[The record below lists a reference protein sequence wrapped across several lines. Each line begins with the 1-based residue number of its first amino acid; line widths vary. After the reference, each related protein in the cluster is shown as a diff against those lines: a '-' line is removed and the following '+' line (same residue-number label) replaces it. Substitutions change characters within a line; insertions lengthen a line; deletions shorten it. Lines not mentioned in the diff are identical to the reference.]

1 MVVVDEAGIA
11 ERYRLLK
18 EMGMLDERSQ
28 RLWAAIEARA
38 AGRGGIAAVVRAMDV
53 SESTV
58 RRGLDELDQRERLGR
73 GRVRRPGA
81 GNKPIRDTNPT
92 IELDL
97 GRLLE
102 DSIRGDPE
110 SPLRWTSKSTAKL
123 AAGLVA
129 FGHHVSEVTVQ
140 RVLKSMGFSLQANR
154 KTREGEQHPDRDAQF
169 RYISRTAKA
178 ALAAG
183 QPVISVDS
191 KKRELVGNFKAVGR
205 EWAPKGEPVE
215 VSTHDFKDKELG
227 HAIPHGIFDPVAN
240 EGWVTVGIDHETSQ
254 FAVNSIGAWW
264 EHLGRERYPNAK
276 TLTITA
282 DCGGSNSNRTRLWK
296 AELQK
301 LANATGLEITI
312 CHFPPGTSK
321 WNQVEHRLFSFI
333 ATNWRGKPLESLE
346 VIINLIAATTTNT
359 GLKVYARL
367 DTGSYPKG
375 VEVSDEEFNAINIHR
390 HDFHGDWNYTV
401 KPSVIE

>member
-1 MVVVDEAGIA
+1 MVDEAGIA

-102 DSIRGDPE
+102 DSTRGDPE

-390 HDFHGDWNYTV
+390 HDFHGDWNYTI

>member
-1 MVVVDEAGIA
+1 MVDEAGIA

-58 RRGLDELDQRERLGR
+58 RRGLDELDQRERLER

-390 HDFHGDWNYTV
+390 HDFHGDWNYTI

>member
-1 MVVVDEAGIA
+1 MVDEAGIA

-102 DSIRGDPE
+102 DSTRGDPE

-321 WNQVEHRLFSFI
+321 WNAIEHRLFSFI

>member
-1 MVVVDEAGIA
+1 VVDEAGIA

-102 DSIRGDPE
+102 DSTRGDPE

-321 WNQVEHRLFSFI
+321 WNAIEHRLFSFI

-390 HDFHGDWNYTV
+390 HDFHGDWNYTI

>member
-1 MVVVDEAGIA
+1 MVDEAGIA

-58 RRGLDELDQRERLGR
+58 RRGLDELDQRERLER

-102 DSIRGDPE
+102 DSTRGDPE

-390 HDFHGDWNYTV
+390 HDFHGDWNYTI

>member
-1 MVVVDEAGIA
+1 VVDEAGIA

-58 RRGLDELDQRERLGR
+58 RRGLDELDQRERLER

-102 DSIRGDPE
+102 DSTRGDPE

-321 WNQVEHRLFSFI
+321 WNAIEHRLFSFI

-390 HDFHGDWNYTV
+390 HDFHGDWNYTI